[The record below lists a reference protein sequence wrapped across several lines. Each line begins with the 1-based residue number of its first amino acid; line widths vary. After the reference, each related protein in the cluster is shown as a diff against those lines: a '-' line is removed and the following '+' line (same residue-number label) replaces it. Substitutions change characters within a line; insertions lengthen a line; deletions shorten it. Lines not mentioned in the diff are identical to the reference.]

1 MLTRSRPMHVV
12 VTGGAGF
19 IGSHL
24 CDALIARGERV
35 TCVDN
40 LVGTGGSTRNVEH
53 LLRHPRFELVT
64 EDVLEWTDRVRL
76 GGVGCIFHL
85 AASKNGVCMD
95 DPERDLAVNALGTL
109 KLVRAAARD
118 GVRKLVHSST
128 GSVFGETDRRH
139 TEDVPKLPVSYY
151 GVSKLAGES
160 YCRVIGDMTGLDYTI
175 LRYYHVIGPR
185 QDGSPTGGV
194 VPIFARRAL
203 RGEPL
208 TIDGDGEQ
216 TRSFTSVHDAVRANL
231 IASEHPEARGATLTC
246 ASGIR
251 VSIRELADYV
261 IRQTSSRGG
270 IRHAPARVGDIRH
283 FDVDNSALRRLG
295 LDFTTDWQ
303 AMVRDVIASLAEPR
317 AA

>member
-1 MLTRSRPMHVV
+1 MTAQVV

-24 CDALIARGERV
+24 CDALIAGGESV
-35 TCVDN
+35 ICVDN

-53 LLRHPRFELVT
+53 LLGHPRFALVA
-64 EDVLEWTDRVRL
+64 EDVVQWAEGARL

-85 AASKNGVCMD
+85 AAAKNSVCIA

-109 KLVRAAARD
+109 RLVRAAARD

-128 GSVFGETDRRH
+128 GSVFGETDERH
-139 TEDVPKLPVSYY
+139 GEDAPKRPVSYY
-151 GVSKLAGES
+151 GISKLAGES
-160 YCRVIGDMTGLDYTI
+160 YCRVVGDLSGLDYTV

-185 QDGSPTGGV
+185 QDSSSTGGV
-194 VPIFARRAL
+194 VPIFARQAL

-216 TRSFTSVHDAVRANL
+216 TRSFTAVGDAVRANL
-231 IASEHPEARGATLTC
+231 IARAHGEARGAMLTC
-246 ASGIR
+246 ASGLR
-251 VSIRELADYV
+251 VSIGELASYV
-261 IRQTSSRGG
+261 IDQTGSHGG
-270 IRHAPARVGDIRH
+270 VRHGPPRAGDIRR
-283 FDVDNSALRRLG
+283 FEVDNDALRRLG
-295 LDFTTDWQ
+295 LDFRTDWR
-303 AMVRDVIASLAEPR
+303 AMVREVIASLAAPR